1 MRLSWKLGQV
11 AGIDV
16 YVHAT
21 FLLVFLAVS
30 AGVCRRVSFAAE
42 RLAGAFGVRLRAL
55 ARVGTRA

>member
-21 FLLVFLAVS
+21 FLLVFLRVP
-30 AGVCRRVSFAAE
+30 GGICRRAPG
-42 RLAGAFGVRLRAL
+42 R
-55 ARVGTRA
+55 